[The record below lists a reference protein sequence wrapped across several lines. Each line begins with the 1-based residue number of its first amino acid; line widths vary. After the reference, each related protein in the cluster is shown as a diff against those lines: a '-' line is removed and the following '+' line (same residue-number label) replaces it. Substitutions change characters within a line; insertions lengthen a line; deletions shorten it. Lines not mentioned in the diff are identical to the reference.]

1 VRLVR
6 TPAPWILVCLVCL
19 VALVASCD
27 MPARLHMPGA
37 QGGRAE
43 TWIVARDSAVAR
55 GVTAPTAPAVVARAT
70 GSRETPEVLPIS
82 RTRVTAM
89 MVGPIATIDRTKT
102 YEGPGGAHD
111 LLVSFTPP
119 ATPARQ
125 DYLVHVGDRTLTVLV
140 RERADADALARTQP
154 GASLVA
160 TDRDGLVAIPVG
172 TSTTRAVEL
181 DVETTGFVPW
191 RDGAYELTVPRAFA
205 GDVALTADVFGPGP
219 IVVVSSPSHAIDAVP
234 ESLGHLRVGLRDP
247 GTLREDDFV
256 LRYRI
261 DPADSPGAFVIAPDG
276 GGDVVGVVVHPFEDT
291 HEPVA
296 VSDVSIDWNGAPVTE
311 IRPATIGPLAAGSPL
326 VVLARARGDV
336 RGPILLRVRIGREV
350 RTVALARADTI
361 PGDGLRA
368 LPLLWARAGRPTVA
382 AHR

>member
-1 VRLVR
+1 MRLAR
-6 TPAPWILVCLVCL
+6 TPAPWTLVCLA
-19 VALVASCD
+19 ALVAGCD
-27 MPARLHMPGA
+27 LPIRPHTAA
-37 QGGRAE
+37 GGRRAE
-43 TWIVARDSAVAR
+43 TWIVARDPAVAR
-55 GVTAPTAPAVVARAT
+55 GVIAPTAPAVVARAAGT
-70 GSRETPEVLPIS
+70 SEATEVLPLA
-82 RTRVTAM
+82 RTRVAALL
-89 MVGPIATIDRTKT
+89 VGPIAIIERTKS
-102 YEGPGGAHD
+102 YEGAGGAHD

-125 DYLVHVGDRTLTVLV
+125 DYLLRVGDRSLTVLV
-140 RERADADALARTQP
+140 RERVDAEALARTQP

-172 TSTTRAVEL
+172 TAPARAVEL

-191 RDGAYELTVPRAFA
+191 HDGAYELTVPRAYA

-276 GGDVVGVVVHPFEDT
+276 GGDVIGLVVHPFETT

-326 VVLARARGDV
+326 VVLARAQGDV
-336 RGPILLRVRIGREV
+336 RGPILLRARIGREL
-350 RTVALARADTI
+350 RTVALARAEAI